1 MSTEQNRALEMLN
14 QMQDEWRHFCIR
26 VLQEKNRPGVYL
38 GEKRIV
44 KMIGDAFIQ
53 QLERFVEDM

>member
-1 MSTEQNRALEMLN
+1 MEMLH
-14 QMQDEWRHFCIR
+14 QMQEEWLHFCNR

-44 KMIGDAFIQ
+44 KMFGDAFIQ